1 LRIRI
6 LFLLVFC
13 GLIASLASAQS
24 SFSHLNFTAG
34 AGLGIG
40 RGDVAQFVGNS
51 FNAVVGAGW
60 NFNRIFGV
68 DGEYMYYDLGFKP
81 SVIREQSLPGQSGR
95 MQSFSLDGI
104 VNVPRHIGNLGAY
117 GIFGVGF
124 YDRTVSAHY
133 QLLSTGALCQPAYTW
148 WDLTCFG
155 DPLALTFPQP
165 LASNTKIA
173 GGYNYGGGI
182 TYRTNVLRNAKLFVE
197 FRYHKAYDSDV
208 ETSFF
213 PITVGMRW

>member
-6 LFLLVFC
+6 LFLLAFG
-13 GLIASLASAQS
+13 GLIASSAWAQS
-24 SFSHLNFTAG
+24 SFSHYNFTAG

-40 RGDVAQFVGNS
+40 RGEVSQFVGNS
-51 FNAVVGAGW
+51 FNGVVGGGW
-60 NFNRIFGV
+60 NFSRIFGV

-81 SVIREQSLPGQSGR
+81 TVTREQSLPGQSGH

-104 VNVPRHIGNLGAY
+104 VNVPRHIGNFGAY

-124 YDRTVSAHY
+124 YARTVKANY
-133 QLLSTGALCQPAYTW
+133 QLLGPGTICQPAWAW
-148 WDLTCFG
+148 WDLTCFNG
-155 DPLALTFPQP
+155 AITFPQP

-173 GGYNYGGGI
+173 GGYNFGGGI
-182 TYRTNVLRNAKLFVE
+182 TYRINHFRNAKFFAEV
-197 FRYHKAYDSDV
+197 RYHKAYDSDV
-208 ETSFF
+208 ETTFI

>member
-1 LRIRI
+1 MRIRI

-24 SFSHLNFTAG
+24 SFSHYNFTAG
-34 AGLGIG
+34 ALIGIG
-40 RGDVAQFVGNS
+40 RGDVAQFVGTS
-51 FNAVVGAGW
+51 FDGVVGAGW

-81 SVIREQSLPGQSGR
+81 SVIESQSLPGQSGH
-95 MQSFSLDGI
+95 MQSFSIDGI
-104 VNVPRHIGNLGAY
+104 VNVPRHVGNFGAY

-124 YDRTVSAHY
+124 YDRTVSARY
-133 QLLSTGALCQPAYTW
+133 QLLSPGALCQPAWAW
-148 WDLTCFG
+148 WDLTCFNG
-155 DPLALTFPQP
+155 AITFPQP

-182 TYRTNVLRNAKLFVE
+182 TYRTNHFRNAKLFVE

>member
-1 LRIRI
+1 MRIRI

-13 GLIASLASAQS
+13 GLIASFASAQS
-24 SFSHLNFTAG
+24 SFSHYNFTAG
-34 AGLGIG
+34 AGIGIG
-40 RGDVAQFVGNS
+40 RGDVSQFVGTS
-51 FNAVVGAGW
+51 FNGVVGAGW

-81 SVIREQSLPGQSGR
+81 SVIESQSLPGQSGH
-95 MQSFSLDGI
+95 MQSFSIDGI
-104 VNVPRHIGNLGAY
+104 VNVPRHIGNWGAY

-124 YDRTVSAHY
+124 YDRTVSARH
-133 QLLSTGALCQPAYTW
+133 QLLSPGALCQPAWAW
-148 WDLTCFG
+148 WDLTCFNG
-155 DPLALTFPQP
+155 AITFPQP

-182 TYRTNVLRNAKLFVE
+182 TYRTNHFRNAKLFVE
-197 FRYHKAYDSDV
+197 IRYHKAYDSDV

>member
-1 LRIRI
+1 RI

-24 SFSHLNFTAG
+24 SFSHYNFTAG
-34 AGLGIG
+34 ALIGIG
-40 RGDVAQFVGNS
+40 RGDVAQFVGTS
-51 FNAVVGAGW
+51 FDGVVGAGW

-81 SVIREQSLPGQSGR
+81 SVIENQSLPGQSGH
-95 MQSFSLDGI
+95 MQSFSIDGI
-104 VNVPRHIGNLGAY
+104 VTVPRHVGNFGAY

-124 YDRTVSAHY
+124 YDRTVSARY
-133 QLLSTGALCQPAYTW
+133 QLLSPGALCQPAWAW
-148 WDLTCFG
+148 WDLTCFNG
-155 DPLALTFPQP
+155 AITFPQP

-173 GGYNYGGGI
+173 GGYNYGGGL
-182 TYRTNVLRNAKLFVE
+182 TYRTNHFRNAKLFVE